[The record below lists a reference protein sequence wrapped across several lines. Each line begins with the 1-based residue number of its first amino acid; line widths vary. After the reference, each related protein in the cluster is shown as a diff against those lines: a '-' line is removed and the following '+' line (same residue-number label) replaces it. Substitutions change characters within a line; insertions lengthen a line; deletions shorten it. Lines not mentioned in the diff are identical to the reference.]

1 MQSLPP
7 VEALQNLSS
16 SERLFLKFWVACF
29 SLSFHKLFLQ
39 SWRFFW
45 QYVPNFWC
53 DFFIGK
59 VSLIDW
65 GLRFSESKYPVVFT
79 VTVSYAIIFFVC
91 YLVAPW
97 LTLSCYRW
105 NNFTHPMLITTISL
119 SAIMYRLL
127 FRYAQKCT
135 FASARM
141 HTYILEGL
149 KISRRSSKLSPPY
162 WL

>member
-1 MQSLPP
+1 M
-7 VEALQNLSS
+7 A
-16 SERLFLKFWVACF
+16 
-29 SLSFHKLFLQ
+29 
-39 SWRFFW
+39 FFW
-45 QYVPNFWC
+45 QNVPNFWC

-79 VTVSYAIIFFVC
+79 VTVSYRIIFFVC

-105 NNFTHPMLITTISL
+105 DSFTNPILITTISL
-119 SAIMYRLL
+119 SARSRVTESFIIYRLL

-141 HTYILEGL
+141 HTYVLQCL
-149 KISRRSSKLSPPY
+149 KISRRSSKLSPPFFTHSL
-162 WL
+162 WTT